1 MVPELI
7 EVTVPVEEML
17 QNCDEQEEKYL
28 PSPEE
33 MVLKNAVEGSKETH
47 SNSNNKKKNINGNN
61 TSATTRIDDKSEPT
75 TPAGK
80 RRRERSESPSDRPDE
95 EDEGGSAYVD
105 LLKER
110 KRLLRLEARMTYEVK
125 RKEAQYWHLKTL
137 QLVSDIKAGLAIKN
151 PPKKTT

>member
-1 MVPELI
+1 
-7 EVTVPVEEML
+7 
-17 QNCDEQEEKYL
+17 
-28 PSPEE
+28 

-47 SNSNNKKKNINGNN
+47 INNSNKKKNNSGREGNN
-61 TSATTRIDDKSEPT
+61 TSATSRIDDKSERT
-75 TPAGK
+75 TAAAK
-80 RRRERSESPSDRPDE
+80 RKRERSESPSDRPE
-95 EDEGGSAYVD
+95 EEEEGGSAYVD

-151 PPKKTT
+151 PPKKPT

>member
-1 MVPELI
+1 
-7 EVTVPVEEML
+7 ML
-17 QNCDEQEEKYL
+17 QNCDDRDEKYL
-28 PSPEE
+28 PSTPEE
-33 MVLKNAVEGSKETH
+33 MALKNAETH
-47 SNSNNKKKNINGNN
+47 INNSNNKTNINGNY
-61 TSATTRIDDKSEPT
+61 TSATTRMEDKSEPT
-75 TPAGK
+75 TTPAGK
-80 RRRERSESPSDRPDE
+80 RKRERSESSSDRPE
-95 EDEGGSAYVD
+95 EDEEGGNAYVD